1 MRVVVALGGNALLR
15 PGEPL
20 TEETQRRNVKVAAKA
35 VHTLT
40 RDHEVIVTH
49 GNGPQVGL
57 LALEAEAYQDVPP
70 YGLDILVAETQGM
83 IGYMLEQALRNEMP
97 GRPLA
102 TLLTSVLV
110 DPADPAFEKPA
121 KPVGPTYPQDVARR
135 LAAERGWQVAPTA
148 GGFRRVVAS
157 PEPMALLEIDA
168 VRVLVDAGVLVICAG
183 GGGVPVVET
192 ADGRLE
198 GVSAVVD
205 KDLSSARLA
214 ESILADRLLLL
225 TDVPCVYEAWGTPD
239 AWPLS
244 RVSVSDL
251 RTKSFAA
258 GSMGPK
264 VEAAC
269 QFVERTGGEAV
280 IGALDDA
287 MDLLRGLAGT
297 TVH

>member
-1 MRVVVALGGNALLR
+1 MRLVVALGGNALLR

-20 TEETQRRNVKVAAKA
+20 TEETQLRNVKVAAKA
-35 VHTLT
+35 IRDLS

-57 LALEAEAYQDVPP
+57 LALEAEAYRDVPP
-70 YGLDILVAETQGM
+70 YSFDILVAETQGM
-83 IGYMLEQALRNEMP
+83 IGYLLEQALRNEMP

-110 DPADPAFEKPA
+110 DAADPAFAKPT
-121 KPVGPTYPQDVARR
+121 KPVGPTYPEDVAHK
-135 LAAERGWQVAPTA
+135 LAAERGWQIAATT
-148 GGFRRVVAS
+148 GGFRRVVPS
-157 PEPMALLEIDA
+157 PSPVGLLEMDA
-168 VRVLVDAGVLVICAG
+168 VRVLVDAGVLVISAG

-192 ADGRLE
+192 AEGRLE

-214 ESILADRLLLL
+214 ESVSADRLLLL
-225 TDVPCVYEAWGTPD
+225 TDVPCVYDGWGTPD
-239 AWPLS
+239 AWPLI
-244 RVSVSDL
+244 RLTASDL
-251 RTKSFAA
+251 RSKSFAD

-280 IGALDDA
+280 IGALEDA
-287 MDLLRGLAGT
+287 SDLLRGLAGT